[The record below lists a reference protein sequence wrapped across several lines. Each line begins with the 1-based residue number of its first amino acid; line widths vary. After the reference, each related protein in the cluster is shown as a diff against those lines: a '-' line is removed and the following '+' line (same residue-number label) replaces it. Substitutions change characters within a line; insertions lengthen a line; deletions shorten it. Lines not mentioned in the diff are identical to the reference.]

1 MHKLPFVS
9 VIIPVHN
16 AGEFIERCLDA
27 IIASSYPS
35 FEIIMVD
42 DCSTDESVA
51 IARQKG
57 VTIHRL
63 PEQSGPAIAR
73 NMGAKHARG
82 NIFLFIDS
90 DIIVR
95 RETIALAVANFQS
108 NPDIVAVFGSYD
120 DDPAK
125 GNFISQYRNLFH
137 HFQHQYSGKDA
148 FTFWAGCGAILKK
161 VFDELGGFDQK
172 RYRKPCIEDIELGYR
187 ICKKGYRILLDKDL
201 QVKHC
206 KQWGLLSMLR
216 TDIFQRAIPWSRL
229 ILESK
234 FIPNDLNLQISHKIS
249 AISVALMILMIPF
262 LFFGH
267 TKYYDIPVAST
278 ACIFSLILFINL
290 LILNRKLYGFY
301 ARKRGL
307 RFMVQV
313 IPLHLLYY
321 LYSSMSFVFCWITYK
336 TSILGYLL
344 CAGKLKCKRT

>member
-1 MHKLPFVS
+1 MPELPFVS
-9 VIIPVHN
+9 VIVPVHN
-16 AGEFIERCLDA
+16 AEEFIERCLDA

-35 FEIIMVD
+35 FEIVMID

-51 IARQKG
+51 IASQKG
-57 VTIHRL
+57 VTIHQL

-73 NMGAKHARG
+73 NLGAKYARG
-82 NIFLFIDS
+82 NILLFIDA

-187 ICKKGYRILLDKDL
+187 ICEKGYQILLDKDL
-201 QVKHC
+201 QVKHL
-206 KQWGLLSMLR
+206 KEWGFFSMLR
-216 TDIFQRAIPWSRL
+216 TDIFQRAIPWSQL
-229 ILESK
+229 ILETK
-234 FIPNDLNLQISHKIS
+234 FMPTNLNLQVSNKIS
-249 AISVALMILMIPF
+249 AISVVLMILMIPF
-262 LFFGH
+262 FFLGH
-267 TKYYDIPVAST
+267 TKYYGISVAST
-278 ACIFSLILFINL
+278 ACISSLILFINL
-290 LILNRKLYGFY
+290 LVLNRKLYGDY
-301 ARKRGL
+301 ANKRGL
-307 RFMVQV
+307 MFMVRV
-313 IPLHLLYY
+313 IPLHFLYFF
-321 LYSSMSFVFCWITYK
+321 YSIMSYAFCWITYK
-336 TSILGYLL
+336 TSIL
-344 CAGKLKCKRT
+344 CAGKLKCKKT

>member
-1 MHKLPFVS
+1 
-9 VIIPVHN
+9 
-16 AGEFIERCLDA
+16 
-27 IIASSYPS
+27 
-35 FEIIMVD
+35 FEIIVVD
-42 DCSTDESVA
+42 DCSTDEGIA

-57 VTIHRL
+57 VKIL
-63 PEQSGPAIAR
+63 QLSEQSGPAIAR
-73 NMGAKHARG
+73 NMGAKYARG
-82 NIFLFIDS
+82 DILLFIDS

-120 DDPAK
+120 DDPVK
-125 GNFISQYRNLFH
+125 DNFISQYRNLLH
-137 HFQHQYSGKDA
+137 HFNHQHSEKEA

-161 VFDELGGFDQK
+161 VFKETGGFDQK
-172 RYRKPCIEDIELGYR
+172 RYKKPAIEDIELGYR
-187 ICKKGYRILLDKDL
+187 IREKEYRIFLDKEL

-234 FIPNDLNLQISHKIS
+234 FMPNDLNLQISHKIS

-301 ARKRGL
+301 AQKRGL

-321 LYSSMSFVFCWITYK
+321 LYSSMSFIFCWITHK
-336 TSILGYLL
+336 TSIL